1 MKGHIWALPVELFYR
16 SPSSPHPWHIH
27 VRGWGS
33 AGCCISHSFCRRNKP
48 PPLCHGENLLGRTW
62 RLQTQT
68 GSYIKWATEDS
79 KVKHYQLYQNNH
91 LLTELPIVQIIKP
104 SLHGHQQKMLVNI
117 SFLQGQKDRSRQ
129 NLPRL
134 MPYYWCF
141 CLGWIKPETGQ
152 TRELIVAL
160 PSSSRW
166 WWKLQ
171 IRLPK

>member
-1 MKGHIWALPVELFYR
+1 MSEAVGVQAAASATAFAEGIILLPFAML
-16 SPSSPHPWHIH
+16 
-27 VRGWGS
+27 
-33 AGCCISHSFCRRNKP
+33 KTM
-48 PPLCHGENLLGRTW
+48 LGRTR

-68 GSYIKWATEDS
+68 ESYIKWATEDS
-79 KVKHYQLYQNNH
+79 KVKHYQLYQ
-91 LLTELPIVQIIKP
+91 TQIYLQSFP
-104 SLHGHQQKMLVNI
+104 LYRSSSHPYTDI
-117 SFLQGQKDRSRQ
+117 SKKCWWTFFQGQKDRSRQ